1 MDKASI
7 LGDTIE
13 YVKQLR
19 RRVQE
24 LESLAKKNNHKGE
37 RSGPTSGREKR
48 KMRIVEE
55 DGVGGSVDGKVNVVE
70 SPPRTVAAGE
80 VVQVEVSII
89 ESDALVEIECVRKE
103 GVLLDVLQMLA
114 KYGIEVTTVQSSTNN
129 GVFAAQLRAK
139 VLFISE
145 NYDKSR
151 GIIESSLTIFD
162 DRAEVYR
169 AL

>member
-24 LESLAKKNNHKGE
+24 LESLAKKNNHKGDI
-37 RSGPTSGREKR
+37 SGPTSGREKR

-70 SPPRTVAAGE
+70 SPPRTVAGE